1 MLDWLI
7 LFYFV
12 GMFVLF
18 FFWIYGIA
26 SFVLDVKN
34 KVIPGI
40 RKYRRGRAEQAAKRE
55 QEQKREENERQLY

>member
-12 GMFVLF
+12 GVFVLF

-40 RKYRRGRAEQAAKRE
+40 RKYRRGRAKQVAKRE
-55 QEQKREENERQLY
+55 QEQQREENERQLY

>member
-12 GMFVLF
+12 GVFVLF

-40 RKYRRGRAEQAAKRE
+40 RKYRRGRAKQAAKRE
-55 QEQKREENERQLY
+55 QEQQREENERQLY